1 MALIL
6 LEVLFLTYWR
16 LEHNMADVVK
26 AIQRIGTYEFTI
38 HGYVTNETEF
48 NNIKWDHGKPDA
60 VTWAKVKAD
69 MDKQDSF
76 VDQAKINQAAKT
88 YLAETDWYVIRA
100 TEGGTAVPSDIT
112 TKRAQE
118 RAKVIEFEDF
128 TG

>member
-1 MALIL
+1 
-6 LEVLFLTYWR
+6 
-16 LEHNMADVVK
+16 MADVVE

-38 HGYVTNETEF
+38 HGDVTNETEF
-48 NNIKWDHGKPDA
+48 NNIKWDNGRPSA

-76 VDQAKINQAAKT
+76 ANQAIINQMAKT

-100 TEGGTAVPSDIT
+100 AEGGTAVPSDIT
-112 TKRAQE
+112 TKRSQE

>member
-1 MALIL
+1 
-6 LEVLFLTYWR
+6 
-16 LEHNMADVVK
+16 MADVVE

-38 HGYVTNETEF
+38 HGDVTNETEF
-48 NNIKWDHGKPDA
+48 NNIKWDNGKPSA

-76 VDQAKINQAAKT
+76 ANQAIINQTAKT

-100 TEGGTAVPSDIT
+100 AEGGTAVPSDIT
-112 TKRAQE
+112 TKRSQE

>member
-1 MALIL
+1 
-6 LEVLFLTYWR
+6 
-16 LEHNMADVVK
+16 MADVVE

-38 HGYVTNETEF
+38 HGDVTNETEF
-48 NNIKWDHGKPDA
+48 NNIKWDNGRPVA
-60 VTWAKVKAD
+60 VTWTKVKAD

-76 VDQAKINQAAKT
+76 ANQVKINQAAKT

-118 RAKVIEFEDF
+118 RAKVIEFENF
-128 TG
+128 TE